1 MTVTTKAISDLLLKV
16 GLRAFDV
23 TLCDRQEGKSAPATI
38 VVSFLCEA
46 DSVRL
51 YQALRSTKYSV
62 GQGRNTRGHY
72 VVTMFGC

>member
-1 MTVTTKAISDLLLKV
+1 MTVTVKAILDLLLKV

-23 TLCDRQEGKSAPATI
+23 TLCDRQKGKSAPATI
-38 VVSFLCEA
+38 TVSFLHEA
-46 DSVRL
+46 DCARL
-51 YQALRSTKYSV
+51 YQALRSTQYSI